1 MSAARYELLADL
13 GEGAQGRVVR
23 VRDRERGAV
32 VALKAV
38 PPGARATLVREF
50 ARLAS
55 LDHPSLPRAYDLG
68 TLAADL
74 GPLAAGTPYYTA
86 EEIAGRSLAASAPLD
101 AIGVWVV
108 AIDVA
113 AALVALHGAGLV
125 HCDVSPGNVM
135 IVGEGAARRAVL
147 LDLGLAGSA
156 GLDGAVRGTPTY
168 LPPEAL
174 TGRVHPAG
182 DLYGLGACLVFAAR
196 GVAPVA
202 GRGPALWEAIAR
214 APRPALTDAEAPG
227 LADLI
232 AELLAL
238 DPSRRPA
245 SARAVFERARV
256 ARAALPEPV
265 PDRAAPAR
273 GRPML
278 ARADAWPSLEPA
290 LAAIARRVGEARAGV
305 AGPPLVVHAPPGA
318 GARAV
323 VAHGVRRD
331 QIAAALAGLP
341 ELTLAAVALDDA
353 ALDGAA
359 AAATGADEQR
369 GRALAER
376 TVRAAAA
383 TAAAVV
389 VIDATGDER
398 AAALAAAV
406 DGVVGPA
413 AVFVVIE
420 ADAEPITTAP
430 RVAITAVDRDE
441 FAAIVAAWCDRPPPV
456 AWLEALYRTSRGL
469 PTVARATIA
478 ALAADGDDPMA
489 RDPAEVAATAAALAA
504 RIAAGG
510 AAATT
515 VGLILAVTGA
525 RLDLEFV
532 AAVAAAHGHDADAVA
547 AACAALDRLGA
558 LADDGAL
565 RPGVAEALRTAHPA
579 RAAELAATAVRRG
592 DGDGGP
598 PARWVMALTCAP
610 RTPAIDRLRLT
621 QAAAQ
626 LACGAP
632 ARAQALAEAAL
643 DAAPPVGAEAA
654 LIAARAALVQGGYAA
669 AEALAARAAGEP
681 RLATAAGL
689 VAARAAQRQG
699 DLDRAE
705 RLLTALPATAADA
718 AERVG
723 ILARLLVARGRY
735 REAVAATAALEPV
748 PATAAGAL
756 CAEARAT
763 AHLYLGELDLAGV
776 HVATALAIGQA
787 TGDDAVRAR
796 AMVVRGMLAQAAGD
810 LGGAA
815 TLYRDAAA
823 VARHGGDGHCAAVA
837 LQNHAA
843 ALAERGLHGAALP
856 ALATA
861 IAELGALG
869 KVAELAAV
877 EANRAVS
884 LVACGQLDSAEVAA
898 TRAAARAAAAGLPVP
913 GFYAA
918 LVHGDIAR
926 RRGDLA
932 AAAARY
938 RAAWA
943 QAEAAGLPDRAH
955 AQRALAEVAPDA
967 ATATAAL
974 AAAAALD
981 RDDDDRA
988 RTTLSRGR
996 VARAGHA
1003 DAPLPPLIAALA
1015 AVAEAAAA
1023 AGRLDRA
1030 WRALALAAA
1039 LGRRAGD
1046 AAAGPR
1052 AARARAWLDELIA
1065 ATPDPWRTGLV
1076 HDPDALELPA
1086 PPRPVDAA
1094 PPAAGGAEIAR
1105 TRRLLGLAR
1114 RLHAD
1119 ADLERVIDDVIDAA
1133 LELTGGERAF
1143 VLLAE
1148 GDGLRVAAARG
1159 FVADALA
1166 PTAISRSI
1174 AQRAIASGE
1183 AVITV
1188 DAGADDRFD
1197 GAASVA
1203 ALRLRSVMAV
1213 PLFERGQVIG
1223 CLYVD
1228 HRVRASAFDDAAAAT
1243 LTELAGLAAVAIA
1256 TVRLVAAARQDAA
1269 AIAALNARLAAE
1281 LADKDAELAVV
1292 RAAAPTRP
1300 RRPGLEAIVG
1310 ESPAIVAVLELIE
1323 RAAQV
1328 ALPVA
1333 ITGESGT
1340 GKELCA
1346 RAVHATGPRRDRP
1359 FVAINCGAMPEA
1371 LLESEL
1377 FGHVRGA
1384 FTSADRDRKGLF
1396 EVADGGT
1403 LFLDEIAD
1411 TSPAMQAK
1419 LLRVVQDGVVRRV
1432 GDERTR
1438 KVDVRLVTA
1447 SRAPLAELVATG
1459 RFRDDLRYRL
1469 DVIGVVMP
1477 PLRQRLGDLPA
1488 LITQLLHR
1496 IAGERAPRVG
1506 KDAARALARYPW
1518 PGNVRE
1524 LENALARAVALG
1536 SDPISVDDL
1545 PESVRGGAGAG
1556 APPRLATDGDLALK
1570 PAVDALERAYVVAA
1584 LARVHGNQSAAARL
1598 LGLSRFGLQK
1608 KLKRLGVE
1616 PG

>member
-1 MSAARYELLADL
+1 MAVGRYELLADL
-13 GEGAQGRVVR
+13 GQGSQGRVVR
-23 VRDRERGAV
+23 VHDRERDLV

-38 PPGARATLVREF
+38 PPAARPTLVREF

-55 LDHPSLPRAYDLG
+55 LDHPAVPRAYDLG
-68 TLAADL
+68 TLDADL
-74 GPLAAGTPYYTA
+74 GPIAAGTPYFTA
-86 EEIAGRSLAASAPLD
+86 EEIRGTALAACAPLD
-101 AIGVWVV
+101 PIGLWVV

-113 AALVALHGAGLV
+113 AALTALHGVGLV
-125 HCDVSPGNVM
+125 HCDVSPGN
-135 IVGEGAARRAVL
+135 ILLVGEGPARRAVL
-147 LDLGLAGSA
+147 LDLGLAGGA
-156 GLDGAVRGTPTY
+156 GLDGAVRGTPAY

-174 TGRVHPAG
+174 SGRIHPAG
-182 DLYGLGACLVFAAR
+182 DLYSLGACLVFAAR

-214 APRPALTDAEAPG
+214 APRPTLTDAEAPG
-227 LADLI
+227 LAGLI
-232 AELLAL
+232 GELLAL
-238 DPSRRPA
+238 DPAARPA
-245 SARAVFERARV
+245 SAHAVFERARL
-256 ARAALPEPV
+256 ARAALPEAV
-265 PDRAAPAR
+265 PDRAAPRA
-273 GRPML
+273 GRPVP
-278 ARADAWPSLEPA
+278 ARIDAWPSLEPA

-305 AGPPLVVHAPPGA
+305 AGPPVVVHAPPGL
-318 GARAV
+318 GAPAV

-341 ELTLAAVALDDA
+341 DLAVHAVTLDDDA
-353 ALDGAA
+353 PAGAA
-359 AAATGADEQR
+359 TAGADEQR
-369 GRALAER
+369 ARALAER
-376 TVRAAAA
+376 AVRAAAA
-383 TAAAVV
+383 TPAAVV
-389 VIDATGDER
+389 VIDAAGDER

-420 ADAEPITTAP
+420 ADAPPVTTAP
-430 RVAITAVDRDE
+430 LVAMAAVDRAE
-441 FAAIVAAWCDRPPPV
+441 FAALVAPWCEGPPPA
-456 AWLEALYRTSRGL
+456 AWLEALFRASRGL
-469 PTVARATIA
+469 PTVARATVA
-478 ALAADGDDPMA
+478 ALAASGDDPTT
-489 RDPAEVAATAAALAA
+489 RDPAEAAAAATALVAA
-504 RIAAGG
+504 IAAAG
-510 AAATT
+510 AATLT
-515 VGLILAVTGA
+515 VGLALAVTAA

-532 AAVAAAHGHDADAVA
+532 RAVAAAEGHGADAVA

-565 RPGVAEALRTAHPA
+565 RPGVADALAAAHPA
-579 RAAELAATAVRRG
+579 QAAAVAAAAIARG
-592 DGDGGP
+592 VADGGSP
-598 PARWVMALTCAP
+598 RRWTMALTRAA
-610 RTPAIDRLRLT
+610 RTPAIDRLRLAH
-621 QAAAQ
+621 AAAQ
-626 LACGAP
+626 LASGAP
-632 ARAQALAEAAL
+632 ARARALAVAAL
-643 DAAPPVGAEAA
+643 DAPEPWGGDAA
-654 LIAARAALVQGGYAA
+654 LIAARAALVLGAYAD
-669 AEALAARAAGEP
+669 AEALAARAAAQP
-681 RLATAAGL
+681 RLVVAAR
-689 VAARAAQRQG
+689 VVSARAAQRRG

-705 RLLTALPATAADA
+705 RLLTELPATAAAD

-735 REAVAATAALEPV
+735 RDAIAAAAAIAPV

-763 AHLYLGELDLAGV
+763 AHLYLGELEAAGV

-796 AMVVRGMLAQAAGD
+796 ALVVRGMIVQAGGD
-810 LGGAA
+810 LVGAA

-823 VARHGGDGHCAAVA
+823 VARAGGDGHCAAVA

-856 ALATA
+856 ALTTA

-884 LVACGQLDSAEVAA
+884 LVACGQLASAEAAA
-898 TRAAARAAAAGLPVP
+898 TRAAERAAAAGLPVP
-913 GFYAA
+913 AFYAA

-926 RRGDLA
+926 RRGDPA
-932 AAAARY
+932 TAAARY
-938 RAAWA
+938 RAAWTL
-943 QAEAAGLPDRAH
+943 AEAAGLPDRAH

-967 ATATAAL
+967 ATAAAAL

-988 RTTLSRGR
+988 RTTLAAARI
-996 VARAGHA
+996 ARAGLS
-1003 DAPLPPLIAALA
+1003 DAPRAPLIDALA
-1015 AVAEAAAA
+1015 AIAAAAHA

-1039 LGRRAGD
+1039 LGRAVD
-1046 AAAGPR
+1046 DPAAGPR
-1052 AARARAWLDELIA
+1052 AARARAWRDELIA

-1076 HDPDALELPA
+1076 HDPDALDLPA

-1094 PPAAGGAEIAR
+1094 AAASGAEVAR

-1119 ADLERVIDDVIDAA
+1119 ADLARVVDDVIDAA

-1143 VLLAE
+1143 VLLA
-1148 GDGLRVAAARG
+1148 DGAELRVAAARG

-1228 HRVRASAFDDAAAAT
+1228 HRVRASAFDDAAATT

-1256 TVRLVAAARQDAA
+1256 TARMVAAARDDAA

-1281 LADKDAELAVV
+1281 IADKDAELAVV
-1292 RAAAPTRP
+1292 RAAAPSRP

-1328 ALPVA
+1328 TLPVA

-1377 FGHVRGA
+1377 FGHVKGA

-1396 EVADGGT
+1396 EIADGGT

-1447 SRAPLAELVATG
+1447 SRVPLAELVATG

-1488 LITQLLHR
+1488 LIAQLLHR
-1496 IAGERAPRVG
+1496 IAGDRAPRVG

-1536 SDPISVDDL
+1536 SDPIAVDDL
-1545 PESVRGGAGAG
+1545 PEAVRGGPVAG

-1570 PAVDALERAYVVAA
+1570 PAVDALEKAYVVAA

-1608 KLKRLGVE
+1608 KLKRLGVDL
-1616 PG
+1616 G